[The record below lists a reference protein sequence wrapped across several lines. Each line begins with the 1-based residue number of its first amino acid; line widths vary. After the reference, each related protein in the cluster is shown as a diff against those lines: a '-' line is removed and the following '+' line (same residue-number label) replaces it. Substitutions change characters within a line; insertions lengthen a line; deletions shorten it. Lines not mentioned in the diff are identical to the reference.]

1 MKKRLFLIAT
11 VLLLVT
17 TLVIVTTYGLFETNA
32 YADTDLDIGR
42 WVIKLNGT
50 DITLSETITLNNFVY
65 NNGAHTEDGYF
76 APGSSAYF
84 DVVIDTAD
92 TDVSVSYDL
101 EIDDSQIED
110 YPNIH
115 FSIQNLTTNQTISG
129 TNISGIIGLSDQN
142 RTITLRISVIWD
154 NLLQYDE
161 SDTSLIGEELAF
173 VLNANF
179 EQYTG
184 A

>member
-17 TLVIVTTYGLFETNA
+17 TITVLSTYALFETNA
-32 YADTDLDIGR
+32 TAETDLDIGR
-42 WVIKLNGT
+42 WEIKLNNT
-50 DITLSETITLNNFVY
+50 DISLTESITLNNFVY
-65 NNGAHTEDGYF
+65 NNGVHTEDGYF

-84 DVVIDTAD
+84 DVVIDTSD
-92 TDVSVSYDL
+92 TDVSVAYDL

-115 FSIQNLTTNQTISG
+115 FSIQNMATNQTISG
-129 TNISGIIGLSDQN
+129 TNISGVINLSDQN
-142 RTITLRISVIWD
+142 RTITLRISIIWD
-154 NLLQYDE
+154 NLLAYDE